1 MALFKNS
8 KTDMKKLSLMFSAAF
23 VLLLCSFVTKVQT
36 TPDTYQ
42 FNAEKSMITWTS
54 TAEDGTTHKGKLD
67 FKSGNFKFDVK
78 TLLSGFS
85 YINMQTLTCTDIT
98 DEGFNRELITEM
110 RSAEQLNHL
119 KYKEA
124 NFKVV
129 KAKRLDVAAGQPNYD
144 IDGIFKIKGIDVPV
158 KFTATIEMV
167 KKGVVFSGSF
177 VLPKD
182 KTQLPYD
189 MAIDLLINAD
199 LVK

>member
-1 MALFKNS
+1 
-8 KTDMKKLSLMFSAAF
+8 MKKLSLLFSAAF
-23 VLLLCSFVTKVQT
+23 VLLLCSFVAKVQT

-42 FNAEKSMITWTS
+42 FNIDKSMITWTS
-54 TAEDGTTHKGKLD
+54 TAEDGKTHKGNLD

-85 YINMQTLTCTDIT
+85 YINMQSLTCTDIA
-98 DEGFNRELITEM
+98 DEGFNRELVAEM
-110 RSAEQLNHL
+110 RTTEQLNHL

-124 NFKVV
+124 SFKVV

-144 IDGIFKIKGIDVPV
+144 IDGVMKIKGIDVPV
-158 KFTATIEMV
+158 KFTASIEMA
-167 KKGVVFSGSF
+167 KKGVVFSGDF

-189 MAIDLLINAD
+189 LTIDLLINAD